1 MSVQDV
7 AGASEGERV
16 RSPRRILVVDDEPD
30 MLVNVARILRRGP
43 YVCVTAGSGEEA
55 LALAERDQPDLIVS
69 DLRMP
74 GRDGLALL
82 RALKQLS
89 ASTPVIIF
97 TAYATDATAQ
107 EALAAGANAF
117 LAKPFTATELLELVG
132 VSLNGAGG

>member
-1 MSVQDV
+1 MSVQDA

>member
-1 MSVQDV
+1 MSLQDA

-43 YVCVTAGSGEEA
+43 HVCVTAGSSEEA
-55 LALAERDQPDLIVS
+55 LALVERDQPDLIVS

-74 GRDGLALL
+74 GMDGLGLL

-107 EALAAGANAF
+107 EALAAGASAF
-117 LAKPFTATELLELVG
+117 LAKPFTATELLEIVG
-132 VSLNGAGG
+132 ASLNGAGG